1 VIFDCETSGLPLPG
15 KGPDGKPHPADAPG
29 QPRLASIAMIMT
41 TPTLAVT
48 NTFHTY
54 VRPVGWTM
62 HPGATKANGLTD
74 EFLRE
79 NGADVLEAL
88 DAYEQA
94 IREGHNFAAFNVV
107 FDAKI
112 MRGEL
117 RRAGRPDHYEETPT
131 FCIMK
136 ASTGVCKLKKANGG
150 LKFPKLDEVCA
161 HFKIERRSSH
171 NAKADAGDALRV
183 MRMLMQIG
191 IDCTP
196 KIHMGAPDDAP
207 VDPAVKTGDLEF

>member
-1 VIFDCETSGLPLPG
+1 
-15 KGPDGKPHPADAPG
+15 
-29 QPRLASIAMIMT
+29 MIMT
-41 TPTLAVT
+41 TSTLAVT
-48 NTFHTY
+48 NTFHSY
-54 VRPVGWTM
+54 VRPAGWKM
-62 HPGATKANGLTD
+62 DPGATRANGLTD

-79 NGADVLEAL
+79 NGADVSEAL

-94 IREGHNFAAFNVV
+94 IRKGYNFAAFNIA

-117 RRAGRPDHYEETPT
+117 RRAGRPDHYEKTPT

-136 ASTGVCKLKKANGG
+136 ASTGVCKLQKANGG
-150 LKFPKLDEVCA
+150 LKFPKLDEACA

-171 NAKADAGDALRV
+171 NARSDAGDALRV

-196 KIHMGAPDDAP
+196 KIHISAP
-207 VDPAVKTGDLEF
+207 GDSEL